1 MAHAMVLVG
10 LRIVILRHLRKI
22 TRPRSPHEYMTLSS
36 LVLLIGAIIKYP
48 NRAILTRA
56 RPDLREKSVFGLP
69 LLGSLL
75 GGVPARIKGPLEYL
89 CSYIDAYGPIIAF
102 TLPVFGQ
109 IIVVNCPQNL
119 EWIQKTNFENYV
131 KGPTFRWVLGDL
143 LGDGIFVSDGAQW
156 RFHRKVTSNMF
167 TTKIYR
173 SLIEGPFMRTGMGLI
188 GALEC
193 SRHAGETNVDLQ
205 DLFLRLTL
213 DTFGMLMFGLDLQSL
228 ANEGQ
233 NEFADAFD
241 YLSQLAENRIY
252 NPAFVVT
259 ELLPWTLIRK
269 RRAMA
274 TLDKYAA
281 MAVEGR
287 RREPPEQK
295 SQRPSDLLDHFMR
308 YKFYQLMINPRV
320 SQKLVD
326 EIDTVL
332 DGCNVPMTYEILLQG
347 MPYLKAV
354 MHEAL
359 RLHPP
364 ISKNF
369 KMAVQDDVLPC
380 GTKVYAG
387 DFIAF
392 SPWAMGRS
400 RAVWGNDAEVFR
412 PERWIDDLGKF
423 KTQNQ
428 FKFNSFNGGPRV
440 CLGQTF
446 ATIEILQTTCL
457 LLQRYT
463 FKMTPNHPPVT
474 YKGSITL
481 PMRHPLQT
489 IITPRH
495 DVSPLPAHK

>member
-10 LRIVILRHLRKI
+10 LRIVILRHLRNM
-22 TRPRSPHEYMTLSS
+22 TRPRSPHKYMTLSG

-48 NRAILTRA
+48 N
-56 RPDLREKSVFGLP
+56 P
-69 LLGSLL
+69 
-75 GGVPARIKGPLEYL
+75 
-89 CSYIDAYGPIIAF
+89 
-102 TLPVFGQ
+102 
-109 IIVVNCPQNL
+109 
-119 EWIQKTNFENYV
+119 NFENYV

-188 GALEC
+188 GAIEC
-193 SRHAGETNVDLQ
+193 SRHAGETSVDLQ

-228 ANEGQ
+228 ANEGH
-233 NEFADAFD
+233 NEFANAFD

-287 RREPPEQK
+287 RRESPEQK
-295 SQRPSDLLDHFMR
+295 GQRPSDLLDHFMR
-308 YKFYQLMINPRV
+308 HKRDATAHALIWQFYQLMINPRV

-326 EIDTVL
+326 EIDSVL
-332 DGCNVPMTYEILLQG
+332 DGSKVPMTYEILLQG

-369 KMAVQDDVLPC
+369 KMAAQDDVLPC

-400 RAVWGNDAEVFR
+400 RSVWGDDAEVFR

-423 KTQNQ
+423 KTQN
-428 FKFNSFNGGPRV
+428 
-440 CLGQTF
+440 
-446 ATIEILQTTCL
+446 
-457 LLQRYT
+457 
-463 FKMTPNHPPVT
+463 
-474 YKGSITL
+474 
-481 PMRHPLQT
+481 
-489 IITPRH
+489 
-495 DVSPLPAHK
+495 